1 MSTAPVSQLSWISSY
16 LDLLPGLY
24 NEFNDISRV
33 KFLNKG
39 KLPVHCITQY
49 WVYITAV
56 SKTCELGALQH

>member
-33 KFLNKG
+33 KFLDKG
-39 KLPVHCITQY
+39 SCQFIALHSAG
-49 WVYITAV
+49 YILQPSARLV
-56 SKTCELGALQH
+56 S

>member
-33 KFLNKG
+33 KFLDKG
-39 KLPVHCITQY
+39 KLQVHCIT
-49 WVYITAV
+49 
-56 SKTCELGALQH
+56 L